1 MRFRVKLL
9 FVLTM
14 VINDENEMKKNEKI
28 IIFDENED

>member
-1 MRFRVKLL
+1 MKLL